1 MWTQKRESPLYI
13 VIDVCM
19 ITIFGLCFIAT
30 FFVIDVKYTYYYLN
44 YSIIYFTFNK
54 IFIVRK
60 VITILN
66 YNEE

>member
-1 MWTQKRESPLYI
+1 
-13 VIDVCM
+13 M